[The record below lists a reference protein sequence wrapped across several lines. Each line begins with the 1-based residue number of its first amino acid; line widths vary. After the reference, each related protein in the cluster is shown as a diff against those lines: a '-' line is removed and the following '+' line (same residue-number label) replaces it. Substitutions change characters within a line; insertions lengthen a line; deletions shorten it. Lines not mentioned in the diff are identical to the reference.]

1 MNRIHKIRAAMVTMM
16 TMVTM
21 VLVNIMSVSAAG
33 PDVEAAKSLVRP
45 WIDGLITFMLWLVPG
60 ILIVYIARIAIK
72 YLSASEEERQR
83 INTWDK
89 ISKGLIIAVVAE
101 SIVAIIK
108 IFGFAW

>member
-1 MNRIHKIRAAMVTMM
+1 MRKTHKIKTIIATVLAMIS
-16 TMVTM
+16 
-21 VLVNIMSVSAAG
+21 VNIVSVYAAG
-33 PDVEAAKSLVRP
+33 PDVEAAKSLVKP

>member
-1 MNRIHKIRAAMVTMM
+1 MRKIHKIKTVIMTVLTMM
-16 TMVTM
+16 SA
-21 VLVNIMSVSAAG
+21 NILSVYAAG